1 MMRTFSLFAP
11 FRTLV
16 VVGAAIGG
24 LFAGCRNDVPGG
36 GGNGTGTV
44 ADETGAGAEA
54 MSQGSSGTA
63 PAAGQSGDVSV
74 AFVTNQIADFWKI
87 AEAGCKDA
95 EKDFGIT
102 VEVRMPPQATAVEQ
116 KRIVED
122 LLTSGID
129 AIAISPLD
137 ADNQIE
143 WLNGIAAKIHL
154 ITQDSDAPQSNRLA
168 YIGMD
173 NYAAGRMCGQLVKQ
187 ALPGGGNVMLHIGR
201 LEQDNS
207 KYRRQGV
214 IDELLGRD
222 RDAAFYQSQSDAWDP
237 VDGAIEGEG
246 YTILGTITDQGK
258 SEVAQT
264 KAEDAIN
271 TYPEINAMVGL
282 FEYNP
287 VACYQAL
294 SKAGKLGQIKLIGFD
309 ENDVTLQA
317 IKDGECT
324 GTVVQNPYMYGY
336 ESVRVLREILAGDQS
351 SIGESKFIDI
361 PPRMITKDNVDEFWA
376 DLKAKKGG

>member
-1 MMRTFSLFAP
+1 MCACAFSGPRRAVL
-11 FRTLV
+11 TMLLLS
-16 VVGAAIGG
+16 AAVCA
-24 LFAGCRNDVPGG
+24 AGCGG
-36 GGNGTGTV
+36 GGTTPTGSGGGSPDGTAATGT
-44 ADETGAGAEA
+44 ATAG
-54 MSQGSSGTA
+54 S
-63 PAAGQSGDVSV
+63 PSV

-95 EKDFGIT
+95 QKDFDIQ

-129 AIAISPLD
+129 GIAISPLD

-143 WLNGIAAKIHL
+143 WLNSIAAKVPL

-173 NYAAGRMCGQLVKQ
+173 NYAAGRMCGELVRQ
-187 ALPGGGNVMLHIGR
+187 ALPDGGKVMLHIGR
-201 LEQDNS
+201 VEQDNS

-222 RDAAFYQSQSDAWDP
+222 RDADFYQSQSDAWDP
-237 VDGAIEGEG
+237 MEGAIEGGG
-246 YTILGTITDQGK
+246 YTILGTILDGG
-258 SEVAQT
+258 ERAVAQT
-264 KAEDAIN
+264 KAEDVIN
-271 TYPEINAMVGL
+271 TYPELNAMVGL

-294 SKAGKLGQIKLIGFD
+294 SKAGKLGQVKLIGFD
-309 ENDVTLQA
+309 ENDITLQA

-324 GTVVQNPYMYGY
+324 GTVVQDPYQYGY
-336 ESVRVLREILAGDQS
+336 ESVRVLKEILAGDES
-351 SIGESKFIDI
+351 SIPESKFIDI
-361 PPRMITKDNVDEFWA
+361 PPRKITQENVDEYWA

>member
-1 MMRTFSLFAP
+1 MRAHCQSP
-11 FRTLV
+11 RFRIRLIAAAVVCGLV
-16 VVGAAIGG
+16 V
-24 LFAGCRNDVPGG
+24 GCRNDESGSGAAGSGGSETGTAGDGG
-36 GGNGTGTV
+36 GSAGGPARSLPEGT
-44 ADETGAGAEA
+44 
-54 MSQGSSGTA
+54 
-63 PAAGQSGDVSV
+63 SV

-95 EKDFGIT
+95 QKDFGIT

-143 WLNGIAAKIHL
+143 WLNGIAAKIPL

-173 NYAAGRMCGQLVKQ
+173 NYAAGRMCGQLVRQ
-187 ALPGGGNVMLHIGR
+187 ALPDGGNVMLHIGR

-237 VDGAIEGEG
+237 VEGVIEGG
-246 YTILGTITDQGK
+246 GFTILGTITDQGK

-294 SKAGKLGQIKLIGFD
+294 SKAGKLGEIKLIGFD

-336 ESVRVLREILAGDQS
+336 ESVRILKEFLGGDKS
-351 SIGESKFIDI
+351 SISVSKFIDI
-361 PPRMITKDNVDEFWA
+361 PPRMITADNVDEFWA